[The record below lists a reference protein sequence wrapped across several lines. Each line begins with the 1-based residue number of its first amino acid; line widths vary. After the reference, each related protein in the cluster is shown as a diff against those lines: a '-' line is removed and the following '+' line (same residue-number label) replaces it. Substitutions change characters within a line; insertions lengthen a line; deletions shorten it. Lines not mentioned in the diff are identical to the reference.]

1 MIFDANQHVN
11 MTNNGVEH
19 ALRRE
24 LYYSLVKRVNI
35 KFNSVIK
42 VSTENKIGKS
52 CRETYNPLAEGEL
65 ENGF

>member
-1 MIFDANQHVN
+1 MIFDVNQHIN
-11 MTNNGVEH
+11 MTNNWVEH
-19 ALRRE
+19 ALRRK
-24 LYYSLVKRVNI
+24 LYYSLAKRVNI

-52 CRETYNPLAEGEL
+52 CGETYNLFAEGEL